1 MREKG
6 SYIAGY
12 IDQEYRR
19 RKAYERKKRVSCMA
33 KDCKTCQY
41 ERICEDKEEMY
52 EGSN

>member
-19 RKAYERKKRVSCMA
+19 RKAYEKKNRRVNC
-33 KDCKTCQY
+33 KIRDCDKCQFKL
-41 ERICEDKEEMY
+41 ICEEEKDDT
-52 EGSN
+52 